1 MGICFN
7 ECFDEEKIKEIS
19 CQIIGVNEKLL
30 DLAREPI
37 ELPRTVEC
45 MSEKEI
51 AEGLKVGG
59 GHGLFIA
66 PNTIKINPHMGP
78 TGILLNYIH
87 ENIHFILPDASENLV
102 DHLTDLVAYQLKIN
116 R

>member
-1 MGICFN
+1 MIVCFDD
-7 ECFDEEKIKEIS
+7 CFDEEKVKEIS
-19 CQIIGVNEKLL
+19 RQIIKVNEKIL

-37 ELPRTVEC
+37 ELPKTIEC

-66 PNTIKINPHMGP
+66 PETIKINPHMSSI
-78 TGILLNYIH
+78 GIMLNYIH
-87 ENIHFILPDASENLV
+87 ENIHYVLPDASENLV
-102 DHLTDLVAYQLKIN
+102 DHLTDLVAYQLKLN